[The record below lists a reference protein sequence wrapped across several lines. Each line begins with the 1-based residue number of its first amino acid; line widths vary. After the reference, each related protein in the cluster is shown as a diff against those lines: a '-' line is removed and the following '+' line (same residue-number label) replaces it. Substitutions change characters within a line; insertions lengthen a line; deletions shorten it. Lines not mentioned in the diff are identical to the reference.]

1 MQKKLIFFGM
11 NKRNF
16 KKTIDKIPIM
26 WYYRKVLT
34 MQRDVAQFGRVLRS
48 GRRGRRF
55 KSCHPDQIRTPH
67 KCLQFKCLCGFF
79 VFLPLTNPLKPPQKH
94 IKKLSKSC
102 QKRSGIF
109 QPPFILIQTSR
120 TLQFFH
126 FHRANQQP

>member
-55 KSCHPDQIRTPH
+55 KSCHPDHVAASLLACRIFLQKIRLRFTGCRSSFAKRH
-67 KCLQFKCLCGFF
+67 AR
-79 VFLPLTNPLKPPQKH
+79 LTYALASARTDGS
-94 IKKLSKSC
+94 LSL
-102 QKRSGIF
+102 
-109 QPPFILIQTSR
+109 PPFCDLCLRHTCKLIL
-120 TLQFFH
+120 LH
-126 FHRANQQP
+126 FRYVL